1 MRCSGHNGFTT
12 FIPCSAK
19 LPIISLIAGAFFP
32 GSVWV
37 APSVYFIG
45 IAAII
50 CSGIILKKTKALSGN
65 PSPFVMELPAYHVPG
80 VKNVALNIWDKTKS
94 FCMVPV
100 HFNWRLQMVDA
111 SDSML
116 AGLGNIVAPLFIP
129 LGWGTWEAAVAT
141 LTGLAAKENVVGTF
155 GVLYGQASFICR
167 HRSHKKR
174 NEECKVD
181 PYSGRL
187 SNRFG
192 ICGFSLHISVRYAV
206 YRSWI

>member
-1 MRCSGHNGFTT
+1 MTTNIYSLLGEAADYFTHSGS
-12 FIPCSAK
+12 I
-19 LPIISLIAGAFFP
+19 FP
-32 GSVWV
+32 RVRLGSS
-37 APSVYFIG
+37 SVYFIG

-94 FCMVPV
+94 FIKKAGTIIFLASTLVCSCPTL
-100 HFNWRLQMVDA
+100 NWRLQMVDA

-155 GVLYGQASFICR
+155 GVLYGF
-167 HRSHKKR
+167 H
-174 NEECKVD
+174 
-181 PYSGRL
+181 
-187 SNRFG
+187 
-192 ICGFSLHISVRYAV
+192 
-206 YRSWI
+206 

>member
-1 MRCSGHNGFTT
+1 MASRTIESEEDRKLTIMTTT

-19 LPIISLIAGAFFP
+19 LPIISLIAEHFFP

-94 FCMVPV
+94 FIKKAGTIIFLASTLVWFLSN
-100 HFNWRLQMVDA
+100 FNWRLQMVDA

-116 AGLGNIVAPLFIP
+116 AGLETLSLRSSFLWAGE
-129 LGWGTWEAAVAT
+129 LGKQ
-141 LTGLAAKENVVGTF
+141 LLQRS
-155 GVLYGQASFICR
+155 QALQQRKMS
-167 HRSHKKR
+167 
-174 NEECKVD
+174 
-181 PYSGRL
+181 
-187 SNRFG
+187 
-192 ICGFSLHISVRYAV
+192 
-206 YRSWI
+206 

>member
-1 MRCSGHNGFTT
+1 MRCSGIMASRTIESEEDRKLTIMTTT

-65 PSPFVMELPAYHVPG
+65 PSLSLWSFLPTMYRELRTWRLIFGQNQILHQ
-80 VKNVALNIWDKTKS
+80 KS
-94 FCMVPV
+94 GNNYIPCQHTCMFLSN
-100 HFNWRLQMVDA
+100 FNWRLQMVDA

-129 LGWGTWEAAVAT
+129 LGWELGKQ
-141 LTGLAAKENVVGTF
+141 LLQRS
-155 GVLYGQASFICR
+155 QALQQRKMS
-167 HRSHKKR
+167 
-174 NEECKVD
+174 
-181 PYSGRL
+181 
-187 SNRFG
+187 
-192 ICGFSLHISVRYAV
+192 
-206 YRSWI
+206 

>member
-1 MRCSGHNGFTT
+1 
-12 FIPCSAK
+12 
-19 LPIISLIAGAFFP
+19 
-32 GSVWV
+32 
-37 APSVYFIG
+37 
-45 IAAII
+45 
-50 CSGIILKKTKALSGN
+50 
-65 PSPFVMELPAYHVPG
+65 
-80 VKNVALNIWDKTKS
+80 
-94 FCMVPV
+94 
-100 HFNWRLQMVDA
+100 MVDA

-155 GVLYGQASFICR
+155 GVLYGFHEVAEDGAEIWGNLPSLIYGTFSIFTAGFQPALRTMLCR